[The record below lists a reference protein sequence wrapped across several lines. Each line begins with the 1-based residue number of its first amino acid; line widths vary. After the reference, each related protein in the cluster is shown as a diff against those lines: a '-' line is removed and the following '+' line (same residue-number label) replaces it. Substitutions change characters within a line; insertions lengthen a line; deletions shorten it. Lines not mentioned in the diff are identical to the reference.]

1 MAKSNFGSTEKSVPF
16 FRIVSKNILLIV
28 LITVLCTLIGA
39 MYGIMFVKPEYTAS
53 HSIILRTPVAD
64 TSLGPNTTNN
74 ASLGKLYMPQVES
87 QITSPKFISRA
98 QEIYKEKFSKKEKIL
113 SNSVII
119 DFEENSLIFSLSYT
133 DRNEEIAKNKL
144 QAIYESAS
152 ENLTKLYLSE
162 DDTIQVSLIRTNNT
176 PSVSVNNGFMKTIV
190 FGALIGVVLS
200 VIVVI
205 IKYVLDNTIHDK
217 IEFEELTGVNVIAY
231 IDRVKKD
238 TSKTKK
244 K

>member
-53 HSIILRTPVAD
+53 HSIILRTTVSD
-64 TSLGPNTTNN
+64 TSAGNNTTNN
-74 ASLGKLYMPQVES
+74 ASLGKIYIPMVEEH
-87 QITSPKFISRA
+87 INSPEFLKEANKIYRDEYNGNDRISSGA
-98 QEIYKEKFSKKEKIL
+98 INIEY
-113 SNSVII
+113 
-119 DFEENSLIFSLSYT
+119 EENSLIFTMSYT
-133 DRNEEIAKNKL
+133 DGSEASATNKL
-144 QAIYESAS
+144 QAVYDAAS
-152 ENLTKLYLSE
+152 VKLTDYITAEN
-162 DDTIQVSLIRTNNT
+162 VSLIQTNNT